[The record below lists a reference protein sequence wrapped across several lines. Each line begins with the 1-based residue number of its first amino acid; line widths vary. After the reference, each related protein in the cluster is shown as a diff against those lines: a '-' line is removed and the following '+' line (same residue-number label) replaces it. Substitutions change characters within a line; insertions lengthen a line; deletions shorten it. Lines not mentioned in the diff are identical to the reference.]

1 MLEKLRAAT
10 QELHE
15 KIEGENTADLIM
27 KHSISVEQYKKL
39 LLQNYVA
46 YKITEDKI
54 EAQLPEYTSDK
65 TENLAKDLTELNVD
79 LSISENFQHD
89 FTINTDA
96 EALGAW
102 YVVEGSSLGGMMIAK
117 NIKECEQLS
126 NIEEHHFFNGKRQS
140 VDGWRKFTKDLK
152 KKDFSAEEETQAIE
166 KAKETFL
173 FFGKVFREI

>member
-27 KHSISVEQYKKL
+27 KHNISVEQYKKL

-65 TENLAKDLTELNVD
+65 TENLAKDLAELNVD

-96 EALGAW
+96 EAPFVKAADYAVIGDAFE
-102 YVVEGSSLGGMMIAK
+102 VVP
-117 NIKECEQLS
+117 QL
-126 NIEEHHFFNGKRQS
+126 
-140 VDGWRKFTKDLK
+140 
-152 KKDFSAEEETQAIE
+152 IE
-166 KAKETFL
+166 KLKAFKIQN
-173 FFGKVFREI
+173 G